1 VNKYEQKRNERSELV
16 SIEDGAGE
24 VQGFDLGA
32 VKEARLVAG
41 FDGASRQATA
51 SCGLL
56 QKALASYSLLLADYG

>member
-41 FDGASRQATA
+41 FDGAATA